1 MNVQT
6 ISPDEATE
14 TLHEVYGTL
23 KKNRGKVARLYEAQ
37 SLNPKTMQRSVDFNI
52 ELMFG
57 PSPLKRYQKE
67 MLAVVVSVFTDCN
80 YSLAHHREALSY
92 YWKADHRVT
101 SLIEDY
107 NTAEIGRA
115 NRALCA
121 YAEALTKNF
130 DAAKVKEVVHRMKEL
145 GMSDREVLDAA
156 TIISYTNFQV
166 KMVKGLG
173 VELEPD
179 GGVGYWYD

>member
-1 MNVQT
+1 MNVKT
-6 ISPDEATE
+6 ISPEEATE
-14 TLHEVYGTL
+14 TLQEVYSTL
-23 KKNRGKVARLYEAQ
+23 KKNRGKVASLYEAQ
-37 SLNPKTMQRSVDFNI
+37 SLNPQTLKRSVDFNI
-52 ELMFG
+52 EVMFG
-57 PSPLKRYQKE
+57 ASPLKRYQKE
-67 MLAVVVSVFTDCN
+67 MLAVMVSVFTDCY
-80 YSLAHHREALSY
+80 YSLEHHKEALSS

-107 NTAEIGRA
+107 STAEIGRA

-130 DAAKVKEVVHRMKEL
+130 DGEKVREIVQRMREL
-145 GMSDREVLDAA
+145 GLSDREVLDAA
-156 TIISYTNFQV
+156 TIISYINFQV